1 MTYIIGI
8 SGRKQSG
15 KSTCAD
21 YIANVAKEK
30 NKTCKI
36 YSFADPLK
44 QDICMSIL
52 GLTEQQCYGTDDD
65 KNTVTDT
72 YWDNKQLTAREL
84 MQFIGTDI
92 FRKMQS
98 QVWVN
103 ATVNKI
109 KKDNIDIAIVADCRF
124 PNEVSKI
131 IENNGVVIRLTR
143 DLFHSDHISEVAL
156 DLDKYDWIN
165 FSRIIPNHKLSILE
179 QNKLIYDYLSSTN
192 LI

>member
-1 MTYIIGI
+1 MTQIIGI

-21 YIANVAKEK
+21 YIANIVKQN
-30 NKTCKI
+30 NKVCKI

-44 QDICMSIL
+44 QDICMNIL
-52 GLTEQQCYGTDDD
+52 GLTEQQCYGTDDE
-65 KNTVTDT
+65 KNTLTDT

-84 MQFIGTDI
+84 MQFVGTDI

-103 ATVNKI
+103 ATMNKI
-109 KKDNIDIAIVADCRF
+109 KNDKVDIAIVADCRF

-143 DLFHSDHISEVAL
+143 DLFHSDHVSEVAL
-156 DLDKYDWIN
+156 DLDRYDWIN
-165 FSRIIPNHKLSILE
+165 FSTIIPNHNLSIIE
-179 QNKLIYDYLSSTN
+179 QNKLIYDYLSSIN

>member
-1 MTYIIGI
+1 MTQIIGI

-21 YIANVAKEK
+21 YIANITSK
-30 NKTCKI
+30 NNKICKI

-44 QDICMSIL
+44 QDICMNIL

-65 KNTVTDT
+65 KNTLTDT

-92 FRKMQS
+92 LRKMQS

-103 ATVNKI
+103 ATINKI
-109 KKDNIDIAIVADCRF
+109 KKDNVDIAIVADCRF

-131 IENNGVVIRLTR
+131 IENNGIVIRLTR
-143 DLFHSDHISEVAL
+143 DLFHSDHVSEVAL

-165 FSRIIPNHKLSILE
+165 FSRIIPNHNLSIPE
-179 QNKLIYDYLSSTN
+179 QNKLIYDYLSSIN